1 MIVGEPNPSRAGN
14 FSSAVASIMILH
26 CSLPCDSSM
35 PPAVCEKELLHWQ
48 TLRKSIQEVARANLA
63 APLDC
68 PLSKTI
74 QFPLDLFQNLTSIS
88 LLGDFT
94 FSLLLFY
101 SCLTAHTQFPL
112 DFFQNCKYC
121 KNCEYTIHCCYQGA
135 FQEVNIPMNR
145 ALLPNCKI
153 ESTACLFKKNLKKN
167 WAFKKM
173 LRQIGITRNARG
185 QNLDFF
191 L

>member
-1 MIVGEPNPSRAGN
+1 MVFSLAGSALQFGISFANSFYPMGWLVYHSQVPRLSQMIVGEPNHSRAGN
-14 FSSAVASIMILH
+14 FSSAVASIAILH
-26 CSLPCDSSM
+26 CSPPCDSSM
-35 PPAVCEKELLHWQ
+35 PPAVCQKELLHWQ

-94 FSLLLFY
+94 FFSA
-101 SCLTAHTQFPL
+101 S
-112 DFFQNCKYC
+112 
-121 KNCEYTIHCCYQGA
+121 
-135 FQEVNIPMNR
+135 
-145 ALLPNCKI
+145 
-153 ESTACLFKKNLKKN
+153 
-167 WAFKKM
+167 
-173 LRQIGITRNARG
+173 
-185 QNLDFF
+185 F